1 MWKQPKKGGTSL
13 VRNERAFFF
22 RRNLCLLVN
31 ATTLMHSKAISLSCP
46 KLPSIFDHSL
56 TSILSPSRYWRCC
69 TQGLQTSDWPKRAV
83 LARASLREASTLS
96 RSPVQKKPANAREPD
111 DPATSEQTMEQKL
124 LNMRSPRL
132 DRPRATSFSA
142 TLAPC
147 HQIPPPSISQNHPH
161 HRPRRGPA

>member
-1 MWKQPKKGGTSL
+1 VEAAEEGRNESN
-13 VRNERAFFF
+13 RNERAFFF
-22 RRNLCLLVN
+22 RRHLCFLVN
-31 ATTLMHSKAISLSCP
+31 ATTLMHSKAMSSSCS
-46 KLPSIFDHSL
+46 KLPLIFDHSL
-56 TSILSPSRYWRCC
+56 TSILSPSQYWRCC

-147 HQIPPPSISQNHPH
+147 HQIPPPSITQNRHH